1 MARAVSAGVL
11 TNALDMT
18 ERVIEDRRRQVLRD
32 LASRTAEARHEEEVW
47 RVSAE
52 TLADNRTSA
61 PFAFL
66 YEVPAKR
73 TAGLP
78 RRRQCRGR

>member
-1 MARAVSAGVL
+1 ML

-32 LASRTAEARHEEEVW
+32 LASRTAEARNEEEVW

-52 TLADNRTSA
+52 TLGDNRSSA
-61 PFAFL
+61 PFALL
-66 YEVPAKR
+66 YEYRPATRRPISPASAR
-73 TAGLP
+73 TLTALRILP
-78 RRRQCRGR
+78 